1 MNISWKGFKRL
12 ACVGGAATSVTL
24 AGLSLLAGT
33 AGAAETLKWAHV
45 YETGTPYHQR
55 ALWAA
60 EEIKKRTDGRY
71 AIEVF
76 PAASL
81 GKEQEINE
89 ALSLGTVDM
98 IYTGSTF
105 VGRVYGPLA
114 IPSAPFMLRDFDHFN
129 AYANS
134 DLFKEMGGEYEK
146 AVGHH
151 IVSLTYYGRRMVTAN
166 KPVKTPADM
175 MDMKLRVPPAPLFQ
189 MFTES
194 VGANATPIAFS
205 EVYLALSQGAVD
217 GQENPLP
224 TIQFKKF
231 YEVQKYISLTGHI
244 IDSLVTVVS
253 ASRWNAMSD
262 ADKAVFTEV
271 LKEAAAGAGEDI
283 LAAENELVA
292 WFKDQG
298 VGVVEDVDRE
308 AFRQA
313 AMKVHNGQYASWPK
327 DIYDRFQAIH

>member
-1 MNISWKGFKRL
+1 MNMSWKGLQRL
-12 ACVGGAATSVTL
+12 AAAGCAAVAL
-24 AGLSLLAGT
+24 GLLAGT
-33 AGAAETLKWAHV
+33 ASAAETLKWAHV
-45 YETGTPYHQR
+45 YETATPYHSW

-60 EEIKKRTDGRY
+60 EEIKKQTDGRY
-71 AIEVF
+71 EIEVY

-129 AYANS
+129 AYADS
-134 DLFKEMGGEYEK
+134 GLFKEMGGEYQK
-146 AVGHH
+146 AVGHQ

-166 KPVKTPADM
+166 KPVKSPADM
-175 MDMKLRVPPAPLFQ
+175 KDMKLRVPPAPLFQ

-253 ASRWNAMSD
+253 GSRWNAMSD
-262 ADKAVFTEV
+262 ADKAVFTAV
-271 LKEAAAGAGEDI
+271 LKQAAASAGKDI
-283 LAAENELVA
+283 LNAENELVQ

-298 VGVVEDVDRE
+298 VTVVEDVDRE

-313 AMKVHNGQYASWPK
+313 AMKVHNGQYASWPQ
-327 DIYDRFQAIH
+327 DIYDRFQAIN

>member
-1 MNISWKGFKRL
+1 MLSGMKYLGQAAGL
-12 ACVGGAATSVTL
+12 AAALAVAPLAIGAASAT
-24 AGLSLLAGT
+24 
-33 AGAAETLKWAHV
+33 ETLKWAHV
-45 YETGTPYHQR
+45 YETSTPYHKR
-55 ALWAA
+55 AVWAA
-60 EEIKKRTDGRY
+60 DEIKKRTDGRY
-71 AIEVF
+71 EIKVF

-81 GKEQEINE
+81 GKEAEINE

-105 VGRVYGPLA
+105 VGRVHGPLA

-134 DLFKEMGGEYEK
+134 DLFREMGEAFEDK
-146 AVGHH
+146 TSHH

-166 KPVKTPADM
+166 KPVKAPGDM
-175 MDMKLRVPPAPLFQ
+175 KDMKLRVPPAPLFQ

-244 IDSLVTVVS
+244 IDSLVTVV
-253 ASRWNAMSD
+253 AGNRWNAMSD
-262 ADKAVFTEV
+262 ADKKVFTSV
-271 LKEAAAGAGEDI
+271 LKEAAAAAGNDI
-283 LAAENELVA
+283 LKAENELVD
-292 WFKDQG
+292 WFKAQG
-298 VGVVEDVDRE
+298 VMVVEDVDRT
-308 AFRQA
+308 AFREA
-313 AMKVHNGQYASWPK
+313 AMKVHNGQYSSWPK
-327 DIYDRFQAIH
+327 DVYDRFQAIK

>member
-1 MNISWKGFKRL
+1 MRKLKYML
-12 ACVGGAATSVTL
+12 AAAT
-24 AGLSLLAGT
+24 GLVAAAIAIPAMTVG
-33 AGAAETLKWAHV
+33 AQAAETLKWAHV
-45 YETGTPYHQR
+45 YETSTPYHKW

-60 EEIKKRTDGRY
+60 DQVKAKTDGRY
-71 AIEVF
+71 EIQVF

-81 GKEQEINE
+81 GKENQINE

-105 VGRVYGPLA
+105 VGRVHGDLA

-129 AYANS
+129 AYADS
-134 DLFKEMGGEYEK
+134 ALFREMGDAYK
-146 AVGHH
+146 AKSGHQ
-151 IVSLTYYGRRMVTAN
+151 IVSLTYYGRRMVTSN
-166 KPVKTPADM
+166 KPVRTPADM
-175 MDMKLRVPPAPLFQ
+175 KGMKLRVPPAPLFQ

-231 YEVQKYISLTGHI
+231 YEVQKNISLTGHI

-253 ASRWNAMSD
+253 GNRWNAMSD
-262 ADKAVFTEV
+262 ADKEAIASI
-271 LKEAAAGAGEDI
+271 LKEAAAGAGKDI
-283 LAAENELVA
+283 LKAENELVQ

-298 VGVVEDVDRE
+298 VNVIEDVDRE
-308 AFRQA
+308 AFREA
-313 AMKVHNGQYASWPK
+313 AMKVHNGQHASWSK
-327 DIYDRFQAIH
+327 DVYDRFQAIR

>member
-1 MNISWKGFKRL
+1 MLRKIRL
-12 ACVGGAATSVTL
+12 SA
-24 AGLSLLAGT
+24 SLLGGIAAAMMAST
-33 AGAAETLKWAHV
+33 AAFAAETFNWAHV
-45 YETGTPYHQR
+45 YETATPYHKW

-60 EEIKKRTDGRY
+60 DQIKDQTNGRYEIK
-71 AIEVF
+71 VF

-81 GKEQEINE
+81 GKENQINE

-105 VGRVYGPLA
+105 VGRVHGALA

-134 DLFKEMGGEYEK
+134 NLFKDMGGEYK
-146 AVGHH
+146 NKSGHQ

-166 KPVKTPADM
+166 KPIRTPSEM
-175 MDMKLRVPPAPLFQ
+175 KGMKLRVPPAPLFQ
-189 MFTES
+189 MFTDS

-253 ASRWNAMSD
+253 GSRWNALSEED
-262 ADKAVFTEV
+262 RVLFTGI
-271 LKEAAAGAGEDI
+271 LKEAAIGAGKDI
-283 LAAENELVA
+283 QKSENELVD
-292 WFKDQG
+292 WFKGQG
-298 VGVVEDVDRE
+298 VIVVEDVDRE
-308 AFRQA
+308 AFRNA
-313 AMKVHNGQYASWPK
+313 AMKVHNGKHASWSK
-327 DIYDRFQAIH
+327 AVYDRFQAIK